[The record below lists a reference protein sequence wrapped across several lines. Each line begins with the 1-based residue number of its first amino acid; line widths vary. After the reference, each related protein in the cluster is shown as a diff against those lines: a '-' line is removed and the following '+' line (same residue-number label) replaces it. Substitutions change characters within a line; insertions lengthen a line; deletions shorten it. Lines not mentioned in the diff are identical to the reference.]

1 MTRGGAGVMR
11 GGAEVTRGGA
21 EVVSEGARLVSACC
35 ECSGTGVR
43 LGDLGVCPGLRR
55 GMVGGRGS
63 FRLRGLRWGL
73 YLVGGV
79 GVVRFGRSW

>member
-1 MTRGGAGVMR
+1 MTRGGVEVTRGRAEVTGGGAGVTR

-21 EVVSEGARLVSACC
+21 GVMSEGARLVSACC

-55 GMVGGRGS
+55 GVVGVRGS
-63 FRLRGLRWGL
+63 FRLRGLR
-73 YLVGGV
+73 
-79 GVVRFGRSW
+79 